1 MRGVH
6 RSPIEGPYGSADGL
20 YRLGLFV
27 RGTKEQGPLDFR
39 SKHPE
44 MLGEPVEQLPLCCI
58 GGEVADQFALANL
71 DPELFLVRFHVSH
84 VDPLRRAAYMKDWAG
99 R

>member
-1 MRGVH
+1 VFIDRQLK
-6 RSPIEGPYGSADGL
+6 GPYGSADGL
-20 YRLGLFV
+20 YRLGPFV

-58 GGEVADQFALANL
+58 GCEVADQFALANL
-71 DPELFLVRFHVSH
+71 HPEPSRCAFMSRMSI
-84 VDPLRRAAYMKDWAG
+84 PYAG
-99 R
+99 QRT